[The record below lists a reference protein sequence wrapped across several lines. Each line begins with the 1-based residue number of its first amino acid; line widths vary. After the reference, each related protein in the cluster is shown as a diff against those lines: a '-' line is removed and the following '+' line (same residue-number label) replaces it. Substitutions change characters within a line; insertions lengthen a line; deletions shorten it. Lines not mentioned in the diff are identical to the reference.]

1 MFKPFLGTKLWCLCD
16 EGTHWENHEGECF
29 ETERKDYNGECFLT
43 EAQHPVIMGQFDGH
57 RICGKRG
64 GDAFKDV
71 TRPDSSGQCPEDM
84 QPCSSKTS
92 VENTVCY
99 PENDLDFSC
108 PITDI
113 DIVGSNEAT
122 QKQGHSASAYEA
134 EPFGEVFV
142 IWSKDVDSLPITG
155 IRIGGQPCSQPWKSG
170 DMSSVIHMPN
180 EVEQDGT
187 CSFDE
192 MTGQTTDSRY

>member
-1 MFKPFLGTKLWCLCD
+1 MMFKPWLGTKLWCLCD
-16 EGTHWENHEGECF
+16 KGTYWENHEGECF
-29 ETERKDYNGECFLT
+29 ETEKPDYNGECFLT
-43 EAQHPVIMGQFDGH
+43 EAAHPVIMGQFDGR

-71 TRPDSSGQCPEDM
+71 TRPGSDGQCPEDTL
-84 QPCSSKTS
+84 PCSLKTS
-92 VENTVCY
+92 ADNTVCY
-99 PENDLDFSC
+99 PKDDLDSSC

-155 IRIGGQPCSQPWKSG
+155 IRVGGEPCS
-170 DMSSVIHMPN
+170 
-180 EVEQDGT
+180 
-187 CSFDE
+187 
-192 MTGQTTDSRY
+192 